1 MRALRLLIGA
11 SAVTYLFRCRRPR
24 DPSYICV
31 RYGSRDAV
39 ALRAGRG
46 AHQASGLGCRQPG
59 VSGSF
64 TWTPIGSL
72 RSPGDP
78 SCAFAPLLDPGRT
91 DVPLPWR
98 SHRCCPRWM
107 EDEGFNNEAFGA
119 HSRSFSTRSPT
130 LRASSRDSHARLT
143 SGWLAGLYREGV
155 EPSGSLRKVS
165 DHMVIPLSCHPD
177 ATILLLRP
185 LPDASL
191 IRLQED
197 SARRHHGVR
206 RAAGC
211 SRSGLPSVS
220 PMRWWED

>member
-98 SHRCCPRWM
+98 SHRCCPRLM
-107 EDEGFNNEAFGA
+107 NNEGFGQWGFRGSITQLQ
-119 HSRSFSTRSPT
+119 HLLSY
-130 LRASSRDSHARLT
+130 ASHFVLPLARKA
-143 SGWLAGLYREGV
+143 GFRLAGW
-155 EPSGSLRKVS
+155 
-165 DHMVIPLSCHPD
+165 
-177 ATILLLRP
+177 P
-185 LPDASL
+185 LPGGRRTLWTTVRGFSSLGHPPLLAS
-191 IRLQED
+191 
-197 SARRHHGVR
+197 
-206 RAAGC
+206 
-211 SRSGLPSVS
+211 
-220 PMRWWED
+220 